1 MRRENWFPNI
11 DSLGGNLSRYRSR
24 RDRDKNWK
32 LRRRHRHPHL
42 TNEFPSIWHSWIR
55 ETRGKEGTGGGG
67 GMKEKFE
74 KGAAEGICCP
84 SYEGGM
90 YPIPGGAIWGIPGVG
105 ENVMY

>member
-1 MRRENWFPNI
+1 MSSRANGIPR
-11 DSLGGNLSRYRSR
+11 LG
-24 RDRDKNWK
+24 K
-32 LRRRHRHPHL
+32 LG
-42 TNEFPSIWHSWIR
+42 
-55 ETRGKEGTGGGG
+55 GKEGTGGG

-105 ENVMY
+105 GKREVLVTV